1 MPGSLAGKIFFRLQP
16 GVLWNHRGL
25 ACEARGTQGQR
36 VKRLPPSCPVSPPG
50 KSRGQSPESVTDQA
64 SKLPSSPRSPCD
76 QPRPEQQKLNMVLST
91 EVQADDSIFLLLLV
105 KLHSLQLEDMLAEAL
120 SLRQFVCPLLKLH
133 QCLVKELGL
142 MTNHVCSISS

>member
-1 MPGSLAGKIFFRLQP
+1 
-16 GVLWNHRGL
+16 
-25 ACEARGTQGQR
+25 
-36 VKRLPPSCPVSPPG
+36 
-50 KSRGQSPESVTDQA
+50 
-64 SKLPSSPRSPCD
+64 
-76 QPRPEQQKLNMVLST
+76 MVLST